1 MKGTLAAFDTIGGRS
16 AAAFLRDGVLDD
28 LLIDPP
34 AARIRPGTIYRAT
47 ANRPMKG
54 QGGVMLTTPDGP
66 VFLRQTKGIVP
77 GETYLVQT
85 TTYAEAGKA
94 APVTTRLTLKS
105 RYVLVT
111 PDAPGLNI
119 SRAIRDEQ
127 RRVGLRDLAT
137 PLLDGFSPGLIIR
150 SAAEDAEDA
159 DVADDIRA
167 MTELAR
173 QLLADTSGQPERLLD
188 GPGAEDLAFRDW
200 ARPDA
205 TDSGPGTFERHGID
219 DLIASVRAPEQALP
233 GGGHVVIEP
242 TRALVAVDVNTG
254 GDTSPAAGLKVNI
267 AAVRALPRLLR
278 LRGLGGQI
286 VLDLAP
292 MPKRDR
298 VRVEQQI
305 KSAFRAD
312 PIDTAFVGWTPLG
325 HAELQRKRERLPLEE
340 ALS

>member
-1 MKGTLAAFDTIGGRS
+1 MKGTLAAFDTVNGHP
-16 AAAFLRDGVLDD
+16 AAVLLRDGVLDD

-34 AARIRPGTIYRAT
+34 ETRIRPGTIYRAT
-47 ANRPMKG
+47 ASRPMKG
-54 QGGVMLTTPDGP
+54 QGGVILTTPDGS

-119 SRAIRDEQ
+119 SRAIRDEP
-127 RRVGLRDLAT
+127 RRVALRDLAT

-150 SAAEDAEDA
+150 SAADDAEDA
-159 DVADDIRA
+159 DIADDIRA
-167 MTELAR
+167 MTELAAH
-173 QLLADTSGQPERLLD
+173 LLSDISGAPERLLD

-200 ARPDA
+200 ARPEVTDA
-205 TDSGPGTFERHGID
+205 EPGAFARHGID
-219 DLIASVRAPEQALP
+219 DLIAAIRTPEQPLP
-233 GGGHVVIEP
+233 GGGHLVIEP
-242 TRALVAVDVNTG
+242 TRALVAVDINTA
-254 GDTSPAAGLKVNI
+254 GDTGPAAGLKVNI

-286 VLDLAP
+286 VLDMAP

-305 KSAFRAD
+305 KSAFRSD
-312 PIDTAFVGWTPLG
+312 PIDTVFVGWTPLG
-325 HAELQRKRERLPLEE
+325 HVELQRKRERLPLEE
-340 ALS
+340 VFA